1 MHQDYK
7 TRLTAL
13 TDKLTDAV
21 LEEADPE
28 NWPGGNKRTDQLT
41 KQERGDR
48 YWDKKNAAASLT
60 LLIKVHSLIGMQA
73 RGGTPSDNPGQD
85 DEAFELGKQVSKAER
100 EAAAIIE
107 RMQKGK
113 NDFVPRLLFDVGGTD
128 ELGCAGLPL

>member
-7 TRLTAL
+7 TRLATL
-13 TDKLTDAV
+13 SDKLTDAV

-28 NWPGGNKRTDQLT
+28 NWAGGNKRIGELT

-60 LLIKVHSLIGMQA
+60 LLIKVHSLIGMQT
-73 RGGTPSDNPGQD
+73 RGGTPSDNPD
-85 DEAFELGKQVSKAER
+85 TNDEAFALGQQVSKAER

-107 RMQKGK
+107 RLQKGK
-113 NDFVPRLLFDVGGTD
+113 K
-128 ELGCAGLPL
+128 

>member
-1 MHQDYK
+1 MHADYK

-28 NWPGGNKRTDQLT
+28 NWAGGNKRVDQLT

-60 LLIKVHSLIGMQA
+60 LLIKVHSLIGMQT
-73 RGGTPSDNPGQD
+73 RGGTAKDNPDQD
-85 DEAFELGKQVSKAER
+85 DEAFELGQQVSKAEK
-100 EAAAIIE
+100 EAAAIID
-107 RMQKGK
+107 RLQNGK
-113 NDFVPRLLFDVGGTD
+113 K
-128 ELGCAGLPL
+128 

>member
-13 TDKLTDAV
+13 SDKLTDVV
-21 LEEADPE
+21 LEEADPD
-28 NWPGGNKRTDQLT
+28 NWAGGNKRANALT

-60 LLIKVHSLIGMQA
+60 LLIKVHSLIGMQT

-85 DEAFELGKQVSKAER
+85 DEAFALGQRVSKAER
-100 EAAAIIE
+100 EADAIIE
-107 RMQKGK
+107 RLLQKGK
-113 NDFVPRLLFDVGGTD
+113 K
-128 ELGCAGLPL
+128 

>member
-1 MHQDYK
+1 MHSDYK

-13 TDKLTDAV
+13 TDKLTDVV
-21 LEEADPE
+21 LQEADPA
-28 NWPGGNKRTDQLT
+28 NWPGADKKVSELT
-41 KQERGDR
+41 KDERGDR

-60 LLIKVHSLIGMQA
+60 LLIKVHSLIGMQT

-85 DEAFELGKQVSKAER
+85 DEAFELGQQVAKAER

-113 NDFVPRLLFDVGGTD
+113 K
-128 ELGCAGLPL
+128 